1 MFPAHLEKK
10 LQENHIIYS
19 SALELTWRCNYRCIH
34 CYQYPQSSG
43 ELTTAEVKDIIA
55 QLADMGCLYLSFT
68 GGEPLLR
75 DDFWEIAEYAREKTF
90 ALTLQTNGFLLTPD
104 AIKRIREL
112 SFVDVDLSLLGAR
125 PQTHDAIVGR
135 PGSYDKVVNA
145 IELLRKNG
153 IAVNVKVTVI
163 KQNFS
168 EMKEM
173 KALVEGFAAR
183 LVMSPLLFPMRREKN
198 LDDLRID
205 DQDMRGY
212 YRTMLPFD
220 EIKKEE
226 QRTEEVSF
234 LTCQTG
240 KTYCCINPEGKVYP
254 CIMLPI
260 VVGDLRQNSLE
271 EIWHTDPSPL
281 LGKIRSMDVSD
292 LTGCSDCSLSA
303 KCNRCSALSY
313 LETGDL
319 RSPADESCRMARTL
333 DEVINQWKE
342 KKKQKESTPSRR

>member
-19 SALELTWRCNYRCIH
+19 SALELTWRCNYKCIH
-34 CYQYPQSSG
+34 CYQYPQSSL
-43 ELTTAEVKDIIA
+43 ELTTDEIKDIIA

-90 ALTLQTNGFLLTPD
+90 ALTLQTNGFLLTPEL
-104 AIKRIREL
+104 IKRIKEL

-125 PQTHDAIVGR
+125 PQTHDAIVDR

-153 IAVNVKVTVI
+153 IAVNVKVTLM

-168 EMKEM
+168 EMEEM
-173 KALVEGFAAR
+173 KTLVEDLDAR
-183 LVMSPLLFPMRREKN
+183 LVMSPLLFPMRREKS

-205 DQDMRGY
+205 DQDMKGY

-220 EIKKEE
+220 EIEKEE
-226 QRTEEVSF
+226 ERAEEVSF

-260 VVGDLRQNSLE
+260 VVGDLRKNFLR
-271 EIWHTDPSPL
+271 EIWHTDPSPVL
-281 LGKIRSMDVSD
+281 ERMRSIDISD
-292 LTGCSDCSLSA
+292 LTGCSACSLSA

-313 LETGDL
+313 LETGDVC
-319 RSPADESCRMARTL
+319 SPADESCRMAKNL
-333 DEVINQWKE
+333 DEVISKWKRKVNQKG
-342 KKKQKESTPSRR
+342 SIPSRR